1 MTKFKVGDRVRIVK
15 YEREKEY
22 PFSFGDDMIVHCG
35 KIATIISAE
44 NSTMSR
50 TTGKYH
56 LDIDGQKFNWS
67 DPMLERINYK
77 LKKPTHIV
85 VWDEGCGDP
94 AKFFTDEKEA
104 KEFIKELSEKSKV
117 IKDSIVFAEV
127 RNVKKMSITKTLK
140 YSEHKI

>member
-1 MTKFKVGDRVRIVK
+1 MTKFKVGDRVKCVESHNDNVK
-15 YEREKEY
+15 GYGWKKDLVFNITKITDTSSNKPIY
-22 PFSFGDDMIVHCG
+22 FGG
-35 KIATIISAE
+35 KNSNGVFEHGLIA
-44 NSTMSR
+44 
-50 TTGKYH
+50 K
-56 LDIDGQKFNWS
+56 
-67 DPMLERINYK
+67 NYK
-77 LKKPTHIV
+77 PKKPTHIV

-104 KEFIKELSEKSKV
+104 KEFIKELSENPKT